1 MKTQVK
7 KIDGSTMEINIEVAG
22 DVVKDKFEEVFKK
35 ITESAKVPGFRPGHA
50 PRDMIEKSYSAHA
63 HEQVLQELV
72 PDIYNKAIESEKFDV
87 VDLPQISDVKLD
99 RESLS
104 FKAKVE
110 ISPEIK
116 LGHYKKLKVGFKPV
130 TVSSDD
136 IKRFVDSIKEAR
148 KLEAADDNLAR
159 SLGYISIQE
168 FEKALERQLF
178 IQKEN
183 AERQRMENGLIE
195 HITKE
200 LDFKVP
206 QSLVNRQVQEML
218 KAAKLDLALKGV
230 PREKIEEEVKALLTE
245 IEPEA
250 KKQVKIYLV
259 LSEIAKKENIKIDDF
274 MPRRVVE
281 LLLREA
287 DWS

>member
-1 MKTQVK
+1 MKTEVK
-7 KIDGSTMEINIEVAG
+7 KVDGSTREINIEVDG
-22 DVVKDKFEEVFKK
+22 DVVANKFEDVFKK
-35 ITESAKVPGFRPGHA
+35 ITEAAKVPGFRPGHA

-63 HEQVLQELV
+63 HDQVLKELV
-72 PDIYNKAIESEKFDV
+72 PDIYNEAIEKEKLDV
-87 VDLPQISDVKLD
+87 VDLPEITDVKLD
-99 RESLS
+99 RSSLS

-110 ISPEIK
+110 ISPEIELK
-116 LGHYKKLKVGFKPV
+116 NYKKIKVNYKPV
-130 TVSSDD
+130 TVTPDD

-148 KLEAADDNLAR
+148 KLESVDDGLAR
-159 SLGYISIQE
+159 GLGYVSMME

-183 AERQRMENGLIE
+183 AERQRMENELIE
-195 HITKE
+195 KITKD
-200 LDFKVP
+200 LDFKIP
-206 QSLVNRQVQEML
+206 QALVNRQAQEMMRQS
-218 KAAKLDLALKGV
+218 KLDLALKGV
-230 PREKIEEEVKALLTE
+230 PREKIEEQEKALVSE
-245 IEPEA
+245 VEPEA

-259 LSEIAKKENIKIDDF
+259 LAEIAKKEKIPVDDF

>member
-7 KIDGSTMEINIEVAG
+7 KIDGSTMEVNIEVAG

-72 PDIYNKAIESEKFDV
+72 PDIYNKAIESEKLDV

-130 TVSSDD
+130 TVSPDD

-183 AERQRMENGLIE
+183 AERQRMENDLIGK
-195 HITKE
+195 ITKD
-200 LDFKVP
+200 LDFKIP
-206 QSLVNRQVQEML
+206 HSLVNRQSQEML
-218 KAAKLDLALKGV
+218 RQAKLDLALKGV